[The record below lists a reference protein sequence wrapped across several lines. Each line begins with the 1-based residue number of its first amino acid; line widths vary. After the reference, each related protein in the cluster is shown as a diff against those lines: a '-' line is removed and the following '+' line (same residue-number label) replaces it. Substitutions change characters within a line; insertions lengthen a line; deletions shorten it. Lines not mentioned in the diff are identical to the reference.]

1 MTDEA
6 ALKKARFYV
15 LKVLNARPRSV
26 EELTAKLREKGYPEE
41 ITAQVIGE
49 CAKKGLLDDV
59 KFAKLWV
66 QGRMASRPKGGAV
79 LRRELEEKGVKEDVI
94 EKVVAGVAKEY
105 DEYEVAKGLAG
116 QRIDRLKGLNKTTAK
131 RRLFGF
137 LRRRGFSFD
146 TIIKVM
152 DELL

>member
-1 MTDEA
+1 MDDAE
-6 ALKKARFYV
+6 LKKARFYA

-26 EELTAKLREKGYPEE
+26 EELAAKLSQKGYPEE
-41 ITAQVIGE
+41 IRAQVIGE
-49 CAKKGLLDDV
+49 CTKKGLLDDV